1 MSLLVW
7 KNVSILTESKTN
19 RFDRLNYLCLND
31 LNTDIP

>member
-1 MSLLVW
+1 MSLVVW
-7 KNVSILTESKTN
+7 NISVLTESKTN